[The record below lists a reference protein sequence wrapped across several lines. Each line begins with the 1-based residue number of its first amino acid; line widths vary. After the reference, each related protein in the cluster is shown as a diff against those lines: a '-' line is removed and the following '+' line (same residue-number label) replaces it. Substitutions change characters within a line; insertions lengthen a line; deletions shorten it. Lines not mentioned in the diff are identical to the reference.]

1 MNHTDLLIEELKK
14 DEGFRANIYKCPAGY
29 NTIGYGFNVDAGV
42 SKRLGEVI
50 LRHQVQEV
58 WEQCNKEFGSW
69 WHLLSNERRGVVI
82 NMVFNLGMDGFK
94 KFKRMIACLSVEDY
108 EGASEEMLDSRWAD
122 QVGKRATRLSEQMK
136 AV

>member
-1 MNHTDLLIEELKK
+1 MNELIEQLKI
-14 DEGFRANIYKCPAGY
+14 DEGFSEKLYKCSEGY

-69 WHLLSNERRGVVI
+69 WYRLTDVRRSVVI

-94 KFKRMIACLSVEDY
+94 KFKKVIACLSVEDY
-108 EGASEEMLDSRWAD
+108 EGASEEMLDSKWVK
-122 QVGKRATRLSEQMK
+122 QVGNRAVRLARQMK
-136 AV
+136 EG